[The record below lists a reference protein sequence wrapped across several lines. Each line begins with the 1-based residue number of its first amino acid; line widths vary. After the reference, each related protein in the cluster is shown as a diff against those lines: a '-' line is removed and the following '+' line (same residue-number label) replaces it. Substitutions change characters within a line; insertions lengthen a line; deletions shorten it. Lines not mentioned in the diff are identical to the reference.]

1 MKDNSLYNRYSSEY
15 GKIQALFIL
24 FMRLMNRLFNNIY
37 ISYFKYFSRVNSN
50 TIVFLSTP
58 DYADNSRALSEY
70 LAKNFEGK
78 FKLYWCVDNPDT
90 LSKRYPNEKVT
101 FIKKKNKYGELKFD
115 TIPIVMRA
123 KYIMSTHG
131 FFVKKPQ
138 SNTKQVY
145 IRLWHG
151 CGYKDKSEIDN
162 RTFRA
167 FDYALV
173 SGPLFIETKKRYWN
187 VEESRI
193 LPLGYPRYDWL
204 LKNTDKAIDYYNRI
218 RGNAKK
224 VIIWMPTFRNALNKR
239 MSNFDGPP
247 VFPLMSDGRSWE
259 LLNEICEKN
268 GVIVL
273 VKKHQFQLDY
283 NINFDAFKN
292 ISLISDSDFDREDIP
307 MYQFLAVTDGLI
319 TDYSSVAFDYLI
331 VNKPIAFALDDYEY
345 YKEKRGFVFDD
356 PRHYMPGHHLYK
368 IDDLCAF
375 VKDVAEGNDL
385 YVSERKRI
393 SGMAIHHSESYCKEI
408 ADVILSR

>member
-1 MKDNSLYNRYSSEY
+1 MKDSSLYSRYSSEY
-15 GKIQALFIL
+15 GKIPALFIL
-24 FMRLMNRLFNNIY
+24 FMRLMNRLFNNVY

-70 LAKNFEGK
+70 LAKNFAGK
-78 FKLYWCVDNPDT
+78 FTLYWCVDN
-90 LSKRYPNEKVT
+90 LNIFSKRYPDEKVI
-101 FIKKKNKYGELKFD
+101 FVQKRNKYGELKFG

-123 KYIMSTHG
+123 KYIMATHA
-131 FFVKKPQ
+131 FFVNKSQ
-138 SNTKQVY
+138 SNDDQVY

-162 RTFRA
+162 KKFRV

-173 SGPLFIETKKRYWN
+173 SGPLFVKTKTHYWN

-204 LKNTDKAIDYYNRI
+204 LKKTDKAIDYYNRI
-218 RGNAKK
+218 RGNSKK
-224 VIIWMPTFRNALNKR
+224 VIIWMPTFRNALNKK
-239 MSNFDGPP
+239 MSNFDGPS
-247 VFPLMSDGRSWE
+247 VFPLMSGGRSWE
-259 LLNEICEKN
+259 LLNEVCEKN
-268 GVIVL
+268 SVYIL
-273 VKKHQFQLDY
+273 VKRHQFQLDY
-283 NINFDAFKN
+283 NINFDSLKN

-356 PRHYMPGHHLYK
+356 PRNYMPGHHLYK
-368 IDDLCAF
+368 IEDLCTF
-375 VKDVAEGNDL
+375 VNDVAEGNDF
-385 YVSERKRI
+385 YVGERKRI
-393 SGMAIHHSESYCKEI
+393 SEMAIHHSENYCKEI
-408 ADVILSR
+408 ADAIFS